1 MTTLNRIEA
10 ALGLAAVLALG
21 GCATQ
26 GNPPPAS
33 TSRPG
38 VVYSVPAQPA
48 GSSYSS
54 FGVVQSVTP
63 VQAEYKGVANTGFG
77 LGTVAGA
84 VIGGVA
90 GHQIGKGKG
99 NTAATVAGTAG
110 GAYVGH
116 QLEKRNQAPESY
128 AVAVRMDNGS
138 YQTVTQA
145 TTGGLQAGDRVRIDN
160 GSIQRY

>member
-10 ALGLAAVLALG
+10 ALGLSAVLALG
-21 GCATQ
+21 ACATPA
-26 GNPPPAS
+26 NPPAP

-63 VQAEYKGVANTGFG
+63 VEQEYKGVGNTGFG

-90 GHQIGKGKG
+90 GHQVGKGKG

-116 QLEKRNQAPESY
+116 QLEKRNQAPASY

-138 YQTVTQA
+138 YQTVTQE

-160 GSIQRY
+160 GYIQRY